1 MKSEDVI
8 VKSEGTLHTSPFLI
22 TRPVLLMV
30 LWVTVGITEY
40 TVYVFGQVILRMLC
54 WVYVVDGVRV
64 GRCAASAT
72 PTWAPSMKEV
82 KRKVGVMDYHHWK
95 LSPTVLTSLSS
106 WVLLLRLLAIS
117 SW

>member
-22 TRPVLLMV
+22 TRLVLLMV

-54 WVYVVDGVRV
+54 WVYIVDGVQA
-64 GRCAASAT
+64 G
-72 PTWAPSMKEV
+72 PTWAPSSEE
-82 KRKVGVMDYHHWK
+82 
-95 LSPTVLTSLSS
+95 SLK
-106 WVLLLRLLAIS
+106 
-117 SW
+117 

>member
-22 TRPVLLMV
+22 TRLVLLMV

-54 WVYVVDGVRV
+54 WVSIVDGI
-64 GRCAASAT
+64 GGGPA
-72 PTWAPSMKEV
+72 WAPSIEE
-82 KRKVGVMDYHHWK
+82 
-95 LSPTVLTSLSS
+95 SLK
-106 WVLLLRLLAIS
+106 
-117 SW
+117 

>member
-22 TRPVLLMV
+22 TRLVLLMV

-54 WVYVVDGVRV
+54 WVYIVDGVQAGPAWV
-64 GRCAASAT
+64 
-72 PTWAPSMKEV
+72 PSSCLK
-82 KRKVGVMDYHHWK
+82 
-95 LSPTVLTSLSS
+95 
-106 WVLLLRLLAIS
+106 
-117 SW
+117 

>member
-22 TRPVLLMV
+22 TRLVLLMV

-54 WVYVVDGVRV
+54 WVYIVDGVQA
-64 GRCAASAT
+64 GPA
-72 PTWAPSMKEV
+72 WAPSSEE
-82 KRKVGVMDYHHWK
+82 
-95 LSPTVLTSLSS
+95 SLK
-106 WVLLLRLLAIS
+106 
-117 SW
+117 

>member
-30 LWVTVGITEY
+30 LWVTVGITKY

-54 WVYVVDGVRV
+54 WVYVVDGVRA
-64 GRCAASAT
+64 GPAC
-72 PTWAPSMKEV
+72 APSSEE
-82 KRKVGVMDYHHWK
+82 
-95 LSPTVLTSLSS
+95 SLK
-106 WVLLLRLLAIS
+106 
-117 SW
+117 